1 MIKYKQFNI
10 LEYIKDLDIIQTYI
24 DESKLKNSY

>member
-10 LEYIKDLDIIQTYI
+10 LEYIKDLDMIQTYI